1 MKIGVISTAA
11 IPTPPERYGGIERI
25 AWWLCCALSQM
36 QHNVTLFAK
45 EGSKAPP
52 GGKLEAVT
60 LSERQFAHAFAAGEW
75 HKRLDALIDMS
86 HDKVIPRLWPNFPSI
101 NVYQVMSLS
110 WPHNRL

>member
-45 EGSKAPP
+45 EGLCLCA
-52 GGKLEAVT
+52 E
-60 LSERQFAHAFAAGEW
+60 
-75 HKRLDALIDMS
+75 
-86 HDKVIPRLWPNFPSI
+86 
-101 NVYQVMSLS
+101 
-110 WPHNRL
+110 PH